1 MKAYQEE
8 MIFQIKNIVKKDK
21 VICGISGGVDSTVT
35 AVLLH
40 KAIKKQLTCIFVNH
54 GFLRKNEENEVLEMF
69 KNDIKIPLIYAD
81 ESDLF
86 LRELEGISDP
96 EVKRKKIGKL
106 FINVFEKYAQKI
118 KGAKFLGQGTLY
130 PDVIESI
137 SVHGGESET
146 IKSHHNVGGL
156 PKKMGLKLI
165 EPLKEI
171 FKDEVRDLGREIGIN
186 KNFLNRHP
194 FPGPGLAIRC
204 PGKITKDKLEILK
217 NADHIFIE
225 QIRKYGLY
233 DKIWQAFV
241 AILPVKTVG
250 VMGDKRTYDFA
261 CTLRAVTSVDGM
273 TADYYPF
280 EHEFLKDTSTR
291 IINEVKGINRV
302 TYDIT
307 SKPPGTIEW
316 E

>member
-8 MIFQIKNIVKKDK
+8 MIHHIKDIVKKDK

-35 AVLLH
+35 AFLLH

-54 GFLRKNEENEVLEMF
+54 GFLRKNEENEVLKMF

-86 LRELEGISDP
+86 FRELEGISDP

-165 EPLKEI
+165 
-171 FKDEVRDLGREIGIN
+171 
-186 KNFLNRHP
+186 H
-194 FPGPGLAIRC
+194 
-204 PGKITKDKLEILK
+204 
-217 NADHIFIE
+217 
-225 QIRKYGLY
+225 
-233 DKIWQAFV
+233 
-241 AILPVKTVG
+241 
-250 VMGDKRTYDFA
+250 
-261 CTLRAVTSVDGM
+261 
-273 TADYYPF
+273 
-280 EHEFLKDTSTR
+280 
-291 IINEVKGINRV
+291 
-302 TYDIT
+302 
-307 SKPPGTIEW
+307 
-316 E
+316 